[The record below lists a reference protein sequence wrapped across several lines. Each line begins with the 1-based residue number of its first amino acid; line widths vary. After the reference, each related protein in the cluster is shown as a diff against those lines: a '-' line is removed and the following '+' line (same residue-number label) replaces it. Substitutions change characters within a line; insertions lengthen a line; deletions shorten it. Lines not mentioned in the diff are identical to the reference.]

1 MKVVLSLLHTY
12 TFTLKSKSHEGLFFL
27 KNIFGAV
34 DARGRN
40 RHRKTHFLFSTGN
53 SVKLGQ
59 LERVSGLC
67 RLYDISAYVIIELHI
82 QLEFYLKFKR
92 NSHTVNRILNN
103 AIIIV

>member
-1 MKVVLSLLHTY
+1 M
-12 TFTLKSKSHEGLFFL
+12 KSHEGFSF

-40 RHRKTHFLFSTGN
+40 RHIGRLIFLLTGN

-59 LERVSGLC
+59 LERVSG
-67 RLYDISAYVIIELHI
+67 LYDISAYVIIELHI

-92 NSHTVNRILNN
+92 NSRTVNRILLFFFLNN
-103 AIIIV
+103 AIL